1 MSSESS
7 ILREFAEALAESLTK
22 QVIRRLQQLKNS
34 TLSAEDSGLKNPW
47 DEICVQVQSEHSH
60 AWRAY
65 LQTSRGVIRTAVRRL
80 APHEQYALWL
90 QTESGIVRSEDQQ
103 EDGAVDFE
111 NESEI
116 VEYLLEQY
124 LLPAAE
130 DWSNARIRSFLESGE
145 GIA

>member
-1 MSSESS
+1 M
-7 ILREFAEALAESLTK
+7 AQCLTK
-22 QVIRRLQQLKNS
+22 ETIRRLQGLENS
-34 TLSAEDSGLKNPW
+34 TISSEDSGLKNPW

-60 AWRAY
+60 AWNAY
-65 LQTSRGVIRTAVRRL
+65 LHTSRGVIRTALRKL
-80 APHEQYALWL
+80 APHERYALWL
-90 QTESGIVRSEDQQ
+90 QTKAGIARSEDD
-103 EDGAVDFE
+103 EGERTADSE
-111 NESEI
+111 TESDI